1 MVLSIAFSGR
11 RGGSRR
17 SRSHDAREGAARSR
31 QARAPTV
38 MIAAMTR
45 AVNAASRR
53 PDARGGPFGILVRCL
68 LAAYLISLGV
78 IGQHVAVAATQE
90 AGRSTVEFCTVD
102 GIRHVVVDDAGRPV
116 GHGSNGHQA
125 CFDCGACGA
134 GGAAKAL
141 CARCAV
147 VVAVR
152 SPREI
157 LLLGARE
164 RPTRQLAL
172 SHAPLPA
179 RGPPSVS

>member
-1 MVLSIAFSGR
+1 MIVAM
-11 RGGSRR
+11 SR
-17 SRSHDAREGAARSR
+17 AA
-31 QARAPTV
+31 T
-38 MIAAMTR
+38 
-45 AVNAASRR
+45 AASRR
-53 PDARGGPFGILVRCL
+53 PNVRGGPFGILVRCL

-116 GHGSNGHQA
+116 GHGSSGHQA

-141 CARCAV
+141 CARCAM

-152 SPREI
+152 SPCEI
-157 LLLGARE
+157 FLLGARE

-179 RGPPSVS
+179 RGPPFVS